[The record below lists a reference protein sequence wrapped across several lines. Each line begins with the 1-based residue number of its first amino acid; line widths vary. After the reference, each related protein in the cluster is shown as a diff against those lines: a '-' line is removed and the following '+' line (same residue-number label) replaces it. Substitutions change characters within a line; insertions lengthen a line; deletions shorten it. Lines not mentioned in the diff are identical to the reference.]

1 MDNNDLQEA
10 NNAYL
15 KAEKYF
21 RQRME
26 AEKRAEER
34 LMLKEHSIEMDNLAD
49 MVVKKITNASLEKLI
64 KTGAFTER
72 LTLVQRKK
80 ERQIAQ
86 SFRKSAESSLNVVKK
101 QINIQ

>member
-1 MDNNDLQEA
+1 MDNEDLQKA
-10 NNAYL
+10 HKAYL
-15 KAEKYF
+15 QAEKYF

-34 LMLKEHSIEMDNLAD
+34 LMLKEHKIEMENLAD
-49 MVVKKITNASLEKLI
+49 MVVKKITSASLEKLI

-72 LTLVQRKK
+72 LTLIQRKK
-80 ERQIAQ
+80 ERQIAD
-86 SFRKSAESSLNVVKK
+86 SFRKCAESSLNVVKK